1 MKKDGFLITFL
12 RGFIIG
18 LGIIFP
24 ISASVLAI
32 VMGIYKKI
40 LNVVNNIFKCFKKEW
55 KFILALGL
63 GVVISCLVSCLLLN
77 FTLKKFP
84 IATLLFFVGLI
95 IGGMPMLF
103 KKTNRDFRV
112 SNILFTLVGIG
123 ILTGLSFISS
133 GNDAVIK
140 TSAIGLLTLFGVGVV
155 GAGSMIVPGVSGSV
169 MLVILGYYE
178 PLLEVI
184 SSLVKFEDLI
194 TNILI
199 VGVFGAGMIVGV
211 LLFSKIMEYFLDRF
225 ETKTYFAIIGFV
237 SASIINV
244 GLSLFGYSFNLIEF
258 LVGLLLFVG
267 GFVISFKYLKE
278 E

>member
-1 MKKDGFLITFL
+1 
-12 RGFIIG
+12 
-18 LGIIFP
+18 
-24 ISASVLAI
+24 
-32 VMGIYKKI
+32 
-40 LNVVNNIFKCFKKEW
+40 
-55 KFILALGL
+55 
-63 GVVISCLVSCLLLN
+63 
-77 FTLKKFP
+77 
-84 IATLLFFVGLI
+84 
-95 IGGMPMLF
+95 MPMLF